1 MKKKEYIKPQMNVFK
16 ADMQAILA
24 GSQTEAIQL
33 ETDYTDEQVKTLWDR
48 EETKTILSRSETFG
62 RAFFP

>member
-24 GSQTEAIQL
+24 STMETIQL
-33 ETDYTDEQVKTLWDR
+33 ERASDDDYNEENIKTLWYRD
-48 EETKTILSRSETFG
+48 TKTIW
-62 RAFFP
+62 AD

>member
-1 MKKKEYIKPQMNVFK
+1 MKKKEYIKPEMNVFK

-24 GSQTEAIQL
+24 GSQIETIHLEKAS

-48 EETKTILSRSETFG
+48 EETKTIW
-62 RAFFP
+62 AD

>member
-24 GSQTEAIQL
+24 STMETKQL
-33 ETDYTDEQVKTLWDR
+33 ERASEADYTDEQVKTFWDS
-48 EETKTILSRSETFG
+48 EETKTIW
-62 RAFFP
+62 AD

>member
-24 GSQTEAIQL
+24 GSQIETIQL
-33 ETDYTDEQVKTLWDR
+33 ERAYEADYKDENIKTLWDR
-48 EETKTILSRSETFG
+48 EETKTIW
-62 RAFFP
+62 AD

>member
-24 GSQTEAIQL
+24 DSGTTETTIRL
-33 ETDYTDEQVKTLWDR
+33 ERASDADYKDEQVKSLWDS
-48 EETKTILSRSETFG
+48 EETKTIW
-62 RAFFP
+62 AD

>member
-1 MKKKEYIKPQMNVFK
+1 MKKKEYIKPEMNVFK

-24 GSQTEAIQL
+24 DSQIRLERAS

-48 EETKTILSRSETFG
+48 EETKTIW
-62 RAFFP
+62 AD

>member
-24 GSQTEAIQL
+24 GSQIETIQL
-33 ETDYTDEQVKTLWDR
+33 ERAYETDYTDEQVKTLWDR
-48 EETKTILSRSETFG
+48 EETKTIW
-62 RAFFP
+62 AD

>member
-24 GSQTEAIQL
+24 GSQIETIQL
-33 ETDYTDEQVKTLWDR
+33 ERASEADNTEENIKTLWDR
-48 EETKTILSRSETFG
+48 EETKTIW
-62 RAFFP
+62 AD

>member
-24 GSQTEAIQL
+24 DSQTETIQL
-33 ETDYTDEQVKTLWDR
+33 ERASETDYTDEQVKTLWDR
-48 EETKTILSRSETFG
+48 EETKTIW
-62 RAFFP
+62 AD

>member
-24 GSQTEAIQL
+24 DSGIETIQL
-33 ETDYTDEQVKTLWDR
+33 KRASETDYTDEQVKTLWDR
-48 EETKTILSRSETFG
+48 EETKTIW
-62 RAFFP
+62 AD

>member
-16 ADMQAILA
+16 ADMQALLA

-33 ETDYTDEQVKTLWDR
+33 ERASKTDYTDEQVKTLWDR
-48 EETKTILSRSETFG
+48 EETKTIW
-62 RAFFP
+62 AD